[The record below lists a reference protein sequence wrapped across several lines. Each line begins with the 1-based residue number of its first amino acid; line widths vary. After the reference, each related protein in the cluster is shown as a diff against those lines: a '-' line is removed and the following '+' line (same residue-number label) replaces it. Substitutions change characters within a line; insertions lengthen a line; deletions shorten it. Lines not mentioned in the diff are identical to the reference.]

1 MICMVLLGN
10 FHIVDLLFGKRI
22 FIFGANHI
30 PKIIAKTNSAPWL
43 LPKLKEATAGPG
55 HKPAKPQPIPKRA
68 DPIMRSRLI
77 SELGG
82 AGNLSQ
88 NNGFRPCEYFQ
99 AKNIGTIAPPIT
111 NASVGS
117 QSPNTSSHPCT
128 FEVSVIPENKSP
140 IPKRDPEIKAVKTL
154 IRLYSKHD
162 ETLKL

>member
-1 MICMVLLGN
+1 MVLLGN
-10 FHIVDLLFGKRI
+10 FHIVDLLFGKRV

-82 AGNLSQ
+82 AGNSSP